1 MLFTHLLLHPK
12 WSVVS
17 KKNHL
22 LEWLLEADLLG
33 ALPRRLRHHSPH
45 CHGLWPLC
53 GHLSLCT
60 TWSSGE
66 RGSTNSWWWW
76 LGLEE
81 SYLPLCK
88 FSSRLTWLSVVSMSL
103 IISRV
108 IYSHSWK
115 SLAVTLTRL
124 EWWWQ
129 PTVRPRACSF
139 FSCSS
144 SPT

>member
-45 CHGLWPLC
+45 CHGLWLLC

-66 RGSTNSWWWW
+66 RGSANSWWWW

-115 SLAVTLTRL
+115 SFAVTLTRL